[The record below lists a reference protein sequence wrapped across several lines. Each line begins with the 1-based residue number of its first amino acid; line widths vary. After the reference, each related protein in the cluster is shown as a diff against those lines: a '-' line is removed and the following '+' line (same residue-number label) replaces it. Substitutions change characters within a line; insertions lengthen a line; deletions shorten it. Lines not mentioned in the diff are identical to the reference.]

1 MAETNLHQRIE
12 AVRRFNRFYT
22 RQIGVLQE
30 GLLESRFSLAEAR
43 ILYELAHRQQL
54 TASAL
59 AQDLGL
65 DAGYL
70 SRILRRF
77 QKQGLVTRQPSPAD
91 RRQQLLSLTEQGQ
104 QAFAPL
110 NTRSH
115 EQIGAMLSQISADQ
129 QREIIAAMQRIERLL
144 GSGGEPGL
152 PYLLRA
158 HQPGDMGWIVHR
170 HGLLYAQEYGWN
182 DEFEAL
188 VAKIVAG
195 FLEHYDP
202 QRERCWIAE
211 REGAIAGSV
220 FLVKK
225 ADQVAQLR
233 LLLVEPS
240 ARGLGIGRRLVQE
253 CERFARQAGYQKIV
267 LWTNSVLTGARR
279 IYEQAGYRMVDS
291 EPHHSFGHDLV
302 GENWELELSSAT
314 R

>member
-43 ILYELAHRQQL
+43 ILYELAHRQQP

-65 DAGYL
+65 DPGYL

-253 CERFARQAGYQKIV
+253 CGRFARQAGYQKIV

-302 GENWELELSSAT
+302 GENWELELSSAA